1 MKYSRLNQAAI
12 VDALR
17 GQTLRTPNLHN
28 LFRSWP
34 NPQGQLNTH
43 HGHVTPIVNQAVDR
57 MAIAYPLIARRK
69 KDDIASLVCSLYPQA
84 RQRQI
89 EALTLYT
96 TWLVCWDD
104 AVDAN
109 EGDLAVDFTRAERW
123 RGQTMRMV
131 REALVI
137 NEMNVSEADDDP
149 INSVFREFGARFCQT
164 ASRDHRRL
172 LHDEIQFFI
181 NSCAAE
187 QKLRLASHI
196 PDYESYMKMRIGTV
210 GGRMLCSLVP
220 YAIDERLPEA
230 LSSAPEIVQ
239 TWTQVSIIQSL
250 MNDMLS
256 LKKELRTDCVINAV
270 AAIMESGMTLD
281 VVVAK
286 LEERMKMAV
295 KNFDKAANELL
306 QKTEFQ
312 EQTHPIVKRYVD
324 GCRSIVTGTLRF
336 TYEYFFSPS
345 RTKLTRHRLTSPRY
359 NIHKLIEEDGS
370 LKITL

>member
-43 HGHVTPIVNQAVDR
+43 HEHVTPIVNQAVDR

-69 KDDIASLVCSLYPQA
+69 QDDIASLVCSLYPQA

-137 NEMNVSEADDDP
+137 DEMNVSEADDDP

-164 ASRDHRRL
+164 ASRDYRRL

-336 TYEYFFSPS
+336 T
-345 RTKLTRHRLTSPRY
+345 LTSPRY

>member
-1 MKYSRLNQAAI
+1 MKYSRLDQAAI

-17 GQTLRTPNLHN
+17 GQTLQIPNLHN
-28 LFRSWP
+28 MFCGWP
-34 NPQGQLNTH
+34 NPQGQLNRH
-43 HGHVTPIVNQAVDR
+43 HEHVTPTVNRVVGR
-57 MAIAYPLIARRK
+57 MATAYPLIAHRK
-69 KDDIASLVCSLYPQA
+69 KDDIASLACSLYPQA
-84 RQRQI
+84 RRRQL

-109 EGDLAVDFTRAERW
+109 EGDLAGDFVRAERW

-131 REALVI
+131 REALAVD
-137 NEMNVSEADDDP
+137 EMSTSEAADDDP
-149 INSVFREFGARFCQT
+149 INGVFREFGARFCQT
-164 ASRDHRRL
+164 APRDQRRL
-172 LHDEIQFFI
+172 LYDEIQFFI

-187 QKLRLASHI
+187 QKLRLSSRI
-196 PDYESYMKMRIGTV
+196 PDYEPYMKMRIGTV

-220 YAIDERLPEA
+220 YATDQRLPGA
-230 LSSAPEIVQ
+230 LSSAPEMVHL
-239 TWTQVSIIQSL
+239 WTQVSILQSL

-270 AAIMESGMTLD
+270 AAIMEPGMSLD
-281 VVVAK
+281 DVIAK

-295 KNFDKAANELL
+295 NNFDDAANMLL
-306 QKTEFQ
+306 HKTEFQ

-336 TYEYFFSPS
+336 T
-345 RTKLTRHRLTSPRY
+345 LTSPRY
-359 NIHKLIEEDGS
+359 NIQKLIEEDGS
-370 LKITL
+370 LRITL

>member
-1 MKYSRLNQAAI
+1 MKYSHLTQAAV

-17 GQTLRTPNLHN
+17 GQTLPIPNLHN
-28 LFRSWP
+28 FFRFWS
-34 NPQGQLNTH
+34 NPQGQLNRH
-43 HGHVTPIVNQAVDR
+43 HEHVTPIVNRAVER
-57 MAIAYPLIARRK
+57 MATAYPLIARRK
-69 KDDIASLVCSLYPQA
+69 KDNIASLACSLYPQA
-84 RQRQI
+84 GKRHI
-89 EALTLYT
+89 EALTLFT

-109 EGDLAVDFTRAERW
+109 EGDLAGDFMRAERW

-131 REALVI
+131 REALAVD
-137 NEMNVSEADDDP
+137 EMNTSEADDDP
-149 INSVFREFGARFCQT
+149 INGVFREFGARFCRT
-164 ASRDHRRL
+164 APRDQRRL

-187 QKLRLASHI
+187 QELRLSSQI
-196 PDYESYMKMRIGTV
+196 PDYEPYMKMRVGTV

-220 YAIDERLPEA
+220 YAMDERLPGA
-230 LSSAPEIVQ
+230 LSSAPEIVYL
-239 TWTQVSIIQSL
+239 WTQVSILQSL

-270 AAIMESGMTLD
+270 AAIMEPGMSLD

-286 LEERMKMAV
+286 LEERLKMAV
-295 KNFDKAANELL
+295 NNFDDAANMLL

-312 EQTHPIVKRYVD
+312 EQTHPIVERYVD

-336 TYEYFFSPS
+336 SYEYLSLSIKNKADLPQI
-345 RTKLTRHRLTSPRY
+345 
-359 NIHKLIEEDGS
+359 NITQIQH
-370 LKITL
+370 T